1 MSRLIDDRLLPVAT
15 ACMAAMV
22 GNPGIVHNCPVN
34 GWVSYSNQNA
44 SILADEAVAQ
54 ALFLL
59 AAVDERMEQEK
70 P

>member
-1 MSRLIDDRLLPVAT
+1 
-15 ACMAAMV
+15 MAAMV